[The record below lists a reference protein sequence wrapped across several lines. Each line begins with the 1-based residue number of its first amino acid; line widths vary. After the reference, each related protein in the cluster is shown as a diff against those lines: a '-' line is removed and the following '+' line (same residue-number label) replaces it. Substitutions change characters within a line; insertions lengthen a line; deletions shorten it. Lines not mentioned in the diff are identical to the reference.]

1 LQIDTWSPRIISGKY
16 RIEARKVGGD
26 MELSR
31 RGFLKLSGA
40 GIGVAALAQ
49 LGFSTPAFAVGDA
62 LRIQQAT
69 ETTTVCPFCS
79 VGCSAI
85 VSVMDG
91 KVVGLE
97 GLPDSPINRGSLC
110 SKGQSIF
117 QVANNDRRLS
127 KVRYRAPGATE
138 WKEKTWEEAIPAISR
153 LIKDTR
159 DATFVETEDVNGQ
172 KVTVN
177 RTEGIANLG
186 GAALDNEECYL
197 EVKFARALGLV
208 YVEHQAR
215 I

>member
-1 LQIDTWSPRIISGKY
+1 
-16 RIEARKVGGD
+16 

-49 LGFSTPAFAVGDA
+49 LGFSTPAFAAGEA
-62 LRIQQAT
+62 LRISEAR
-69 ETTTVCPFCS
+69 ESTTVCPYCS

-97 GLPDSPINRGSLC
+97 GLPDSPINQAALC
-110 SKGQSIF
+110 SKGQSIY
-117 QVANNDRRLS
+117 QVANNERRLT

-138 WKEKTWEEAIPAISR
+138 WEEKTWEDAIPRIAR

-159 DATFVETEDVNGQ
+159 DSTFVETEEIDGN

-177 RTEGIANLG
+177 RTEGLAQLG

-197 EVKFARALGLV
+197 ISKFARALGIV
-208 YVEHQAR
+208 YLEHQAR

>member
-1 LQIDTWSPRIISGKY
+1 
-16 RIEARKVGGD
+16 

-49 LGFSTPAFAVGDA
+49 LGFSTPAFAA
-62 LRIQQAT
+62 SEELRIMEAT
-69 ETTTVCPFCS
+69 ETTTVCPYCS

-97 GLPDSPINRGSLC
+97 GLSDSPISRAALC
-110 SKGQSIF
+110 SKGQSIY
-117 QVANNDRRLS
+117 QVANNDRRLT

-138 WKEKTWEEAIPAISR
+138 WEEKTWAEAIPAIAR

-159 DATFVETEDVNGQ
+159 DATFVEQEDG
-172 KVTVN
+172 VTVN
-177 RTEGIANLG
+177 RTEGVAQLG

-197 EVKFARALGLV
+197 AVKFARALGIV
-208 YVEHQAR
+208 YLEHQAR

>member
-1 LQIDTWSPRIISGKY
+1 
-16 RIEARKVGGD
+16 

-49 LGFSTPAFAVGDA
+49 LGFSTPAFAA
-62 LRIQQAT
+62 AESLRISEAT
-69 ETTTVCPFCS
+69 ESTTVCPYCS

-91 KVVGLE
+91 KVVGIE
-97 GLPDSPINRGSLC
+97 GLPDSPINRASLC
-110 SKGQSIF
+110 SKGQSIY
-117 QVANNDRRLS
+117 QVANNDRRLT
-127 KVRYRAPGATE
+127 KVRYRAPGATDWE
-138 WKEKTWEEAIPAISR
+138 EKTWDEAIPRIAQ

-159 DATFVETEDVNGQ
+159 DATLVKTETVDGKE
-172 KVTVN
+172 VTVN
-177 RTEGIANLG
+177 RCEGIAQLG

-197 EVKFARALGLV
+197 AVKFARTLGLV
-208 YVEHQAR
+208 YLEHQAR

>member
-1 LQIDTWSPRIISGKY
+1 
-16 RIEARKVGGD
+16 

-40 GIGVAALAQ
+40 GIGTVALAQ
-49 LGFSTPAFAVGDA
+49 LGFSTAAFAAGEE
-62 LRIQQAT
+62 LRIQKAV
-69 ETTTVCPFCS
+69 ETTTVCPFCG

-85 VSVMDG
+85 VSVIDG

-117 QVANNDRRLS
+117 QIANNERRLQ
-127 KVRYRAPGATE
+127 KVRYRAPGSSE
-138 WKEKTWEEAIPAISR
+138 WKEKTWAEAIPAIAR

-159 DATFVETEDVNGQ
+159 DTNFKTTEDVNGQ
-172 KVTVN
+172 QVTVN
-177 RTEGIANLG
+177 RTEAIANLG
-186 GAALDNEECYL
+186 GAALDNEELYL
-197 EVKFARALGLV
+197 ESKFARSLGLV
-208 YVEHQAR
+208 YIEHQAR

>member
-1 LQIDTWSPRIISGKY
+1 
-16 RIEARKVGGD
+16 

-49 LGFSTPAFAVGDA
+49 LGFSTPALALADE
-62 LRIQQAT
+62 LRIREAK
-69 ETTTVCPFCS
+69 ESTTVCPYCS

-91 KVVGLE
+91 KVVNIE
-97 GLPDSPINRGSLC
+97 GLTDSPINRACLC
-110 SKGQSIF
+110 SKGQSIY
-117 QVANNDRRLS
+117 QVANNDRRLT

-138 WKEKTWEEAIPAISR
+138 WEERTWEEAIPAIAR

-159 DATFVETEDVNGQ
+159 DATIVETEDVDGK

-177 RTEGIANLG
+177 RTLGIAQLG

-197 EVKFARALGLV
+197 ATKFARALGIV
-208 YVEHQAR
+208 YLEHQAR

>member
-1 LQIDTWSPRIISGKY
+1 
-16 RIEARKVGGD
+16 

-49 LGFSTPAFAVGDA
+49 LGFSTPAFAA
-62 LRIQQAT
+62 AEPLRISEAA
-69 ETTTVCPFCS
+69 ESTTVCPYCS

-97 GLPDSPINRGSLC
+97 GFPDSPINRATLC
-110 SKGQSIF
+110 SKGQSIY
-117 QVANNDRRLS
+117 QVANNERRLT
-127 KVRYRAPGATE
+127 KVRYRAPGATDWE
-138 WKEKTWEEAIPAISR
+138 EKTWDEAIPRIAE
-153 LIKDTR
+153 LIKQTR
-159 DATFVETEDVNGQ
+159 DATIVESEDIDGK

-177 RTEGIANLG
+177 RTEGIAGLG

-197 EVKFARALGLV
+197 ATKFARALGLV
-208 YVEHQAR
+208 YLEHQAR

>member
-1 LQIDTWSPRIISGKY
+1 
-16 RIEARKVGGD
+16 
-26 MELSR
+26 MELTR

-49 LGFSTPAFAVGDA
+49 LGFTAPAYAAGEE
-62 LRIQQAT
+62 LRIREAK
-69 ETTTVCPFCS
+69 ETTTVCPYCS

-85 VSVMDG
+85 VSVQDG
-91 KVVGLE
+91 KVVNIE
-97 GLPDSPINRGSLC
+97 GLPDSPINRASLC

-117 QVANNDRRLS
+117 QVANNERRLK
-127 KVRYRAPGATE
+127 KVLYRAPGATDWE
-138 WKEKTWEEAIPAISR
+138 EKTWEEAIPRIAR

-159 DATFVETEDVNGQ
+159 DATFVETEEIEVNGVKN

-177 RTEGIANLG
+177 RCEGIAQMG

-197 EVKFARALGLV
+197 ASKFARGLGLV
-208 YVEHQAR
+208 YIEHQAR

>member
-1 LQIDTWSPRIISGKY
+1 
-16 RIEARKVGGD
+16 

-40 GIGVAALAQ
+40 GIGAAALSQ
-49 LGFSTPAFAVGDA
+49 LGFSTPAIAAGEN
-62 LRIQQAT
+62 LRIQQAY
-69 ETTTVCPFCS
+69 ETTTICPYCS

-85 VSVMDG
+85 VSVVDG
-91 KVVGLE
+91 QVVGLE

-110 SKGQSIF
+110 SKGQSVF
-117 QVANNDRRLS
+117 QVANNDRRLT
-127 KVRYRAPGATE
+127 KVRYRAPGATD
-138 WKEKTWEEAIPAISR
+138 WKEKTWEEAIPAIAR

-159 DATFVETEDVNGQ
+159 DENFVQTEDINGQ

-177 RTEGIANLG
+177 RTDAIAQLG

-197 EVKFARALGLV
+197 ESKFARSLGLV
-208 YVEHQAR
+208 YIEHQAR